1 MSLII
6 ATSRLSEDE
15 TQSTNQRP
23 ANFQNF
29 FRSPIEIEADSEIAV
44 DSVKI
49 ERTGNITIGT
59 QSLFCHYFGKNPEG
73 LTDGDEY
80 NDLTS
85 ISRTIRPKKGTY
97 SVDGFIRQLTNDMN
111 AQYDDPRIYG
121 NASVLVSSNASTFQT
136 EGIQIRF
143 TDRGKS
149 STDVTASLVGKAVFN
164 IANPSAYYEN
174 ASNLLKPSDSFT
186 WPGAEKTFARSGSNA
201 SQLDNASCVGI
212 LTGRPFCLNEGE
224 FIVDVVSASAQ
235 PFCVGLSRPQIQYES
250 PTNSLSAT
258 NASTFTDS
266 ERGKR
271 YSGIRELVESSAR
284 EDNDTFIRTY
294 NDKGVMPGPYE
305 MYDYV
310 FIQDEDDEITI
321 AQRVYMEDEESF
333 VHQELE
339 YWASGGSVTGD
350 KMTKAEFYA
359 TYDAIKFEAYGDEIR
374 LFFRV
379 AAAPGA
385 KAAKAAAVVYHQI
398 VGSNLSSAG
407 AIGKTFSPIG
417 STTYA
422 LYPMIHLGA
431 GSVDVDDYFS
441 NYTGTDTSYAYPTF
455 VGGAGATS
463 GYTPGDD
470 MFSNEAVY
478 GLSAEDYIKI
488 PPGRTLASD
497 SIQEAVFKCDTS
509 NQKVDNISGEQYSP
523 YAFALMNSA
532 ESVDFAHIL
541 TMNKFTRPLYLDT
554 LTAAQRFPDMSGRLG
569 FPDRAI
575 ISSKSGVGYVAGDDT
590 KVVTFTSVSPIEKTA
605 LSSFIRLPGLTH
617 KSFNGAQSGL
627 SKIIYQL
634 PQFSNDGREFGALFF
649 QPGEKTYV
657 KLNNPSPLL
666 LNSLQVQIVDAF
678 EKETNSLT
686 GDTEII
692 FHIRKR
698 K

>member
-6 ATSRLSEDE
+6 ATSRLNEDE
-15 TQSTNQRP
+15 TQTTNQRP
-23 ANFQNF
+23 SNFQNF
-29 FRSPIEIEADSEIAV
+29 FRSAIEIEADSEIAV

-49 ERTGNITIGT
+49 ERTGNVTVGAKHF
-59 QSLFCHYFGKNPEG
+59 FCHYFGKNPEG
-73 LTDGDEY
+73 LQDGDEY

-85 ISRTIRPKKGTY
+85 ISRTIQPKRGTY
-97 SVDGFIRQLTNDMN
+97 SVQGYIRQLTSDMN

-121 NASVLVSSNASTFQT
+121 NASVLVEENASTFQT
-136 EGIQIRF
+136 EGIAIKF

-149 STDVTASLVGKAVFN
+149 TTDVTASLVGKAVFN
-164 IANPSAYYEN
+164 LANPSAYYAN

-186 WPGAEKTFARSGSNA
+186 WPGAAKTFSRTGA
-201 SQLDNASCVGI
+201 SSAVLTNSSCVGI

-224 FIVDVVSASAQ
+224 FIVDVANASAK

-250 PTNSLSAT
+250 PTNSVSAT

-266 ERGKR
+266 ERASR
-271 YSGIRELVESSAR
+271 YVRIKDLVESAAR
-284 EDNDTFIRTY
+284 EDNDTNIRTY
-294 NDKGVMPGPYE
+294 DDQGVIAGPYE

-310 FIQDEDDEITI
+310 FIQDEDDNITI

-350 KMTKAEFYA
+350 KMTKTEFYA

-385 KAAKAAAVVYHQI
+385 KAAVVYHQI

-407 AIGKTFSPIG
+407 AVGKTFSPIG

-422 LYPMIHLGA
+422 LYPQIHLGN

-455 VGGAGATS
+455 VEGAGATS

-478 GLSAEDYIKI
+478 GLSAEPYIKV
-488 PPGRTLASD
+488 PPSRVLASD
-497 SIQEAVFKCDTS
+497 SVQDAVFKCDTS
-509 NQKVDNISGEQYSP
+509 NQKLDNVAGLQHSP
-523 YAFALMNSA
+523 YVFALMNPA
-532 ESVDFAHIL
+532 DSVDFAHIL
-541 TMNKFTRPLYLDT
+541 TMNKFTRPYIFDT
-554 LTAAQRFPDMSGRLG
+554 LTAAQLFPSMSGRLG
-569 FPDRAI
+569 FPDRVI
-575 ISSKSGVGYVAGDDT
+575 VSSKSGDGYVAGDDT
-590 KVVTFTSVSPIEKTA
+590 KVVTFTSVEQIEKTA

-627 SKIIYQL
+627 SKIVYQL

-657 KLNNPSPLL
+657 KLNNPSPLI
-666 LNSLQVQIVDAF
+666 LNSLQVQIVDPF
-678 EKETNSLT
+678 EKETSSLT
-686 GDTEII
+686 GDTQIV

>member
-6 ATSRLSEDE
+6 ATSRLNEDE
-15 TQSTNQRP
+15 TQTTNQRP
-23 ANFQNF
+23 SNFQNF
-29 FRSPIEIEADSEIAV
+29 FRSAIEIEADSEIAV

-49 ERTGNITIGT
+49 ERTGNVTVGAKHF
-59 QSLFCHYFGKNPEG
+59 FCHYFGKNPEG
-73 LTDGDEY
+73 LQDGDEY

-85 ISRTIRPKKGTY
+85 ISRTIQPKRGTY
-97 SVDGFIRQLTNDMN
+97 SVQGYIRQLTSDMN

-121 NASVLVSSNASTFQT
+121 NASVLVEENASTFQT
-136 EGIQIRF
+136 EGIAIKF

-149 STDVTASLVGKAVFN
+149 TTDVTASLVGKAVFN
-164 IANPSAYYEN
+164 LANPSAYYAN

-186 WPGAEKTFARSGSNA
+186 WPGAAKTFSRTGA
-201 SQLDNASCVGI
+201 SSAVLTNSSCVGI

-224 FIVDVVSASAQ
+224 FIVDVANASAK

-250 PTNSLSAT
+250 PTNSVSAT
-258 NASTFTDS
+258 NAPTFTDS
-266 ERGKR
+266 ERASR
-271 YSGIRELVESSAR
+271 YVRIKDLVESAAR
-284 EDNDTFIRTY
+284 EDNDTNI
-294 NDKGVMPGPYE
+294 
-305 MYDYV
+305 
-310 FIQDEDDEITI
+310 
-321 AQRVYMEDEESF
+321 
-333 VHQELE
+333 E

-350 KMTKAEFYA
+350 KMTKTEFYA

-385 KAAKAAAVVYHQI
+385 KAAVVYHQI

-407 AIGKTFSPIG
+407 AVGKTFSPIG

-422 LYPMIHLGA
+422 LYPQIHLGN

-455 VGGAGATS
+455 VEGAGATS

-478 GLSAEDYIKI
+478 GLSAEPYIKV
-488 PPGRTLASD
+488 PPSRVLASD
-497 SIQEAVFKCDTS
+497 SVQDAVFKCDTS
-509 NQKVDNISGEQYSP
+509 NQKLDNVAGLQHSP
-523 YAFALMNSA
+523 YVFALMNPA
-532 ESVDFAHIL
+532 DSVDFAHIL
-541 TMNKFTRPLYLDT
+541 TMNKFTRPYIFDT
-554 LTAAQRFPDMSGRLG
+554 LTAAQLFPSMSGRLG
-569 FPDRAI
+569 FPDRVI
-575 ISSKSGVGYVAGDDT
+575 VSSKSGDGYVAGDDT
-590 KVVTFTSVSPIEKTA
+590 KVVTFTSVEQIEKTA

-627 SKIIYQL
+627 SKIVYQL

-657 KLNNPSPLL
+657 KLNNPSPLI
-666 LNSLQVQIVDAF
+666 LNSLQVQIVDPF
-678 EKETNSLT
+678 EKETSSLT
-686 GDTEII
+686 GDTQIV